1 MRKEFESD
9 HGDPMTLL
17 NLFKEWLN
25 IKQTQRTFETSDRK
39 VENSRTWCK
48 KRGLEE
54 QRFYE
59 MIKLMTQFKDILQVS
74 VTINYINQVL

>member
-1 MRKEFESD
+1 
-9 HGDPMTLL
+9 MTLL

-25 IKQTQRTFETSDRK
+25 IKQNHRAYEASSKHKT
-39 VENSRTWCK
+39 ENSRYWTK

-59 MIKLMTQFKDILQVS
+59 IMKLMTQFKDILQVNLF
-74 VTINYINQVL
+74 VYVLLKNDI